1 MVPHASVARNT
12 LVTALTA
19 CADDAVRLRAWEF
32 LSALSSDELQFLAEF
47 VGSCILESPGDTHP
61 AARMLELYQ
70 SRFDVS
76 ESRHGDRDHKILVL
90 HEYLGRTGA
99 IC

>member
-19 CADDAVRLRAWEF
+19 CAGDAVRSRAWEF

-47 VGSCILESPGDTHP
+47 VGSCILESPGSPYDLPTP
-61 AARMLELYQ
+61 ITRGRSAGAGGPEAMLSSTPSFFILY
-70 SRFDVS
+70 SNA
-76 ESRHGDRDHKILVL
+76 L
-90 HEYLGRTGA
+90 
-99 IC
+99 